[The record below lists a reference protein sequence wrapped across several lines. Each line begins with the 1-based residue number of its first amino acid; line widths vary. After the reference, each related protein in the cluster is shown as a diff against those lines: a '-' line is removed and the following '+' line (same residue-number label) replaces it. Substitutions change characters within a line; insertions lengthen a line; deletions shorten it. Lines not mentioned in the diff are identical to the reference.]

1 MIGKGC
7 TCRNTFSFPFK
18 ESDVEAIR
26 ISYSQNGEILF
37 QKEIADSTFSDG
49 AVSVN
54 LTQEETLKFN
64 SYQIIEIQLKVKLVG
79 GVVVKSKI
87 IKTVTDEVLCCEVI

>member
-7 TCRNTFSFPFK
+7 TCRNTFVLPFAR
-18 ESDVEAIR
+18 SDIEAIR
-26 ISYSQNGEILF
+26 ITYSQNGAILF
-37 QKEIADSTFSDG
+37 HKEIDVCTFADG

-79 GVVVKSKI
+79 DVVVKSKI